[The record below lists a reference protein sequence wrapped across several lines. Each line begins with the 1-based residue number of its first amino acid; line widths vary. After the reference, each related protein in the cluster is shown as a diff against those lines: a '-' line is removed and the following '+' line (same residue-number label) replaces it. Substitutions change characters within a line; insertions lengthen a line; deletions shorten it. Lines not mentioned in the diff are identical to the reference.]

1 MTVDL
6 TIAVSGQAE
15 AMTYQSSPCPILL
28 CGAQV
33 LRGGPTIDLAL
44 DTVHAWFMHLGGGM
58 EAVLHSLSARHE
70 KP

>member
-6 TIAVSGQAE
+6 AISVSRNVE
-15 AMTYQSSPCPILL
+15 AMTYQSSPCAVWSLSIT
-28 CGAQV
+28 
-33 LRGGPTIDLAL
+33 RGPTIDLAL
-44 DTVHAWFMHLGGGM
+44 DTVHAWSMHLGGGM